1 MWYAKCKLLPSNQ
14 QTFFIESYITD
25 FKSYIIQYKQKLHL
39 HFNTRQIKFL
49 NLKKRFVQFRRK
61 IIGYADMFMMYSNC
75 LCTVISRNI
84 QGHIII

>member
-25 FKSYIIQYKQKLHL
+25 FK
-39 HFNTRQIKFL
+39 TRQIKFL